1 MTIRFPASSKF
12 LDPLRSGI
20 KNGRTRLEHG
30 NPVEI
35 QLKPGGYR
43 GKWVVII
50 RSDNH
55 EDFET
60 VGSMS
65 DPSRFPQ
72 RIKVAAWALHQEGLF
87 GRFIIENDR
96 ESGIVTIK
104 RDE

>member
-1 MTIRFPASSKF
+1 MAAPV
-12 LDPLRSGI
+12 
-20 KNGRTRLEHG
+20 EHG

-35 QLKPGGYR
+35 QLDPGGT

-72 RIKVAAWALHQEGLF
+72 RIKVAA
-87 GRFIIENDR
+87 GRTPGRVIRSVHHRERPEIGHRNDQA
-96 ESGIVTIK
+96 
-104 RDE
+104 